1 MLAELLLRF
10 IEFAVRTVVLFGLLW
25 VMTKLQ
31 RFKRKYEYH
40 SSKLVGVA
48 ALASAL
54 DMVPYAGHFLA
65 VPVLWVGV
73 KKVTRADYFET
84 LWTIAVAY
92 GLVFGGNRL
101 LPGPF
106 MKNLQAHKNNPIEL
120 IGHPRWLKKPG
131 TSTAVA
137 TNLQAVETNLPVGQ
151 TNAPVSRLA
160 ATNPPTPGIRP
171 VSRVI
176 SATNL
181 LSQTTNQIPPNATN
195 AAPPPAPAVKSAP
208 NLTKYISVRGVT
220 RNGANSA
227 ASIQSGAKVY
237 TVFLEEATLMQTPDG
252 PVSVRFAELGTNS
265 LTLEINGVP
274 VNYPIR

>member
-1 MLAELLLRF
+1 
-10 IEFAVRTVVLFGLLW
+10 
-25 VMTKLQ
+25 
-31 RFKRKYEYH
+31 
-40 SSKLVGVA
+40 
-48 ALASAL
+48 
-54 DMVPYAGHFLA
+54 MVPYAGHFLA

-92 GLVFGGNRL
+92 GLLFGGNRL
-101 LPGPF
+101 LLGPL
-106 MKNLQAHKNNPIEL
+106 MQDLQSHKKIHIQL
-120 IGHPRWLKKPG
+120 ITSTRWLKKPG
-131 TSTAVA
+131 APPAVT
-137 TNLQAVETNLPVGQ
+137 TNLQTTETNPPVGQ
-151 TNAPVSRLA
+151 TNAAGLRSA
-160 ATNPPTPGIRP
+160 ATNPPAAVTRP
-171 VSRVI
+171 VPGTAP
-176 SATNL
+176 ATNL
-181 LSQTTNQIPPNATN
+181 PSQTTNQTPPNATN
-195 AAPPPAPAVKSAP
+195 AVPTPPPAVKPAP

-227 ASIQSGAKVY
+227 ASIQSGTRVY